1 MPVIDGIKKLK
12 KDMTAWRRDLHA
24 HPELGFSE
32 NRTADIVAE
41 KLTSFGI
48 GIERGMAKT
57 GVVGT
62 LSRGN
67 SKRAIALRADMDAL
81 PLQEKNSFAHKSKH
95 DGKMHACGHD
105 GHTAMLLGAAKYI
118 ADHGDFDGTVHFIFQ
133 PAEEGGGGG
142 KVMLREG
149 LFKKFPCEAV
159 YGLHNWP
166 GMATGT
172 IGVRAGPMLA
182 SADFFRILV
191 TGTGGHGA
199 MPHRANDPVV
209 VGAEM
214 VSALQ
219 TIVSRAADPVDAAV
233 VSVTQF
239 HAGSANNVI
248 PDEAKLSGTCRT
260 LSPEAR
266 DLVEERI
273 RAVAKGVAAAHGVT
287 AEVGYHRGYPV
298 LVNSAAETER
308 ARRAAAKVVGEAK
321 VFLDPPP
328 EMGAED
334 FAYMLQEKPGSYVW
348 LGNGEAEGG
357 CMLHN
362 SRYDF
367 NDEVAPVGASYWAA
381 LVEQELAAGEEGG

>member
-1 MPVIDGIKKLK
+1 MPVIDGVKKLK
-12 KDMTAWRRDLHA
+12 KDMTEWRRDLHA
-24 HPELGFSE
+24 HPELGFKE
-32 NRTADIVAE
+32 DRTSDVVAE
-41 KLTSFGI
+41 KLESFGI
-48 GIERGMAKT
+48 PITRGLAKT

-62 LSRGN
+62 LSRG
-67 SKRAIALRADMDAL
+67 SAKRAIALRADMDAL
-81 PLQEKNSFAHKSKH
+81 PLQEKNSFAYKSKH

-118 ADHGDFDGTVHFIFQ
+118 ADAGDFDGTVHFIFQ

-142 KVMLREG
+142 KVMVRDG

-159 YGLHNWP
+159 YGMHNWP
-166 GMATGT
+166 GMEAGV

-182 SADFFRILV
+182 SADFFGITI

-214 VSALQ
+214 VSVLQ
-219 TIVSRAADPVDAAV
+219 TIASRSADPVDAVV

-239 HAGSANNVI
+239 HAGSAGNVI

-260 LSPEAR
+260 LSPQAR
-266 DLVEERI
+266 DLVEERM
-273 RAVAKGVAAAHGVT
+273 RAIVKGVAEAHGVK
-287 AEVGYHRGYPV
+287 AAVSYHRGYPV
-298 LVNSAAETER
+298 LINSADETER
-308 ARRAAAKVVGEAK
+308 ARQAAAKVVGADH
-321 VFLDPPP
+321 VVVDPPP

-348 LGNGEAEGG
+348 LGNGGAAGG

-362 SRYDF
+362 PNYDF
-367 NDEVAPVGASYWAA
+367 NDEVAPIGASYWVS
-381 LVEQELAAGEEGG
+381 LVEQELAAAG

>member
-1 MPVIDGIKKLK
+1 MPVIDGVKTLK
-12 KDMTAWRRDLHA
+12 KEMTAWRRDLHA
-24 HPELGFSE
+24 HPELGFKE
-32 NRTADIVAE
+32 ERTADVVAE
-41 KLTSFGI
+41 KLESFGI
-48 GIERGMAKT
+48 PIKRGLAKT
-57 GVVGT
+57 GVIGT
-62 LSRGN
+62 LSRGS

-118 ADHGDFDGTVHFIFQ
+118 ADAGDFDGTVHFIFQ

-142 KVMLREG
+142 KVMVREG
-149 LFKKFPCEAV
+149 LFKKFPCDGV

-166 GMATGT
+166 GMEAGV

-182 SADFFRILV
+182 SADFFRITV
-191 TGTGGHGA
+191 TGVGGHGA

-219 TIVSRAADPVDAAV
+219 TIASRSADPIDAVV

-239 HAGSANNVI
+239 HAGSAGNVI

-260 LSPEAR
+260 LSAEAR
-266 DLVEERI
+266 DMVETRI
-273 RAVAKGVAAAHGVT
+273 RAIVKGVAEAHGVK
-287 AEVGYHRGYPV
+287 ADVGYHRGYPV
-298 LVNSAAETER
+298 LINSADETER
-308 ARRAAAKVVGEAK
+308 ARRAAAKVVGDDN
-321 VFLDPPP
+321 VVIDPPP

-348 LGNGEAEGG
+348 LGNGGAVGG

-362 SRYDF
+362 PNYDF
-367 NDEVAPVGASYWAA
+367 NDDVAPIGASYWVS
-381 LVEQELAAGEEGG
+381 LVEQELAAG